1 LGTVYSVFF
10 SRLSFSRLNSRLP
23 FTRQKKA
30 LRYKF
35 RELHFQHLRTPYSI
49 LMTFP
54 QIFTCQL
61 EISIFPSVPTAFG
74 VNWALGLYPFIELT
88 ESSINDSN
96 EIKSELCKWQKYSWK
111 SHVSIFIE
119 AIGPFALWIGFPLV
133 HILVHILL
141 PDGHRGLQGVELQGT
156 RASSYTLQG
165 ELQLNSFSSPC
176 ALLCSDVTAMLVKLS
191 LVGNFTNILH
201 TAFLANFLTTKITNP
216 NCLIEI
222 ETLENFNIQKIL
234 WKCEKVQFF
243 RVCRQLFSKQ
253 IYPTNNKCNKNN
265 FINN

>member
-1 LGTVYSVFF
+1 MTLIVWGPFIVSFFKIILFKIKFEITVYE
-10 SRLSFSRLNSRLP
+10 
-23 FTRQKKA
+23 TKKA
-30 LRYKF
+30 SRYKF

-54 QIFTCQL
+54 QIFICQL

-141 PDGHRGLQGVELQGT
+141 PDGHRGLQGVDCVSQSFKLHSARRTTAE
-156 RASSYTLQG
+156 
-165 ELQLNSFSSPC
+165 QL
-176 ALLCSDVTAMLVKLS
+176 
-191 LVGNFTNILH
+191 
-201 TAFLANFLTTKITNP
+201 
-216 NCLIEI
+216 
-222 ETLENFNIQKIL
+222 
-234 WKCEKVQFF
+234 
-243 RVCRQLFSKQ
+243 
-253 IYPTNNKCNKNN
+253 
-265 FINN
+265 